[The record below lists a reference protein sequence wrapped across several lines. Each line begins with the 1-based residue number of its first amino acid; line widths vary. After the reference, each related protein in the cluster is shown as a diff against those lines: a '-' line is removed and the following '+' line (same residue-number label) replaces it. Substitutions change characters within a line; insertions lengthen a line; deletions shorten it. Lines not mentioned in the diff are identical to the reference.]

1 MFNKMHSI
9 SKIVVICV
17 LAGFVV
23 PGYADITPLPNQ
35 AVSVNSVA
43 SVAEAYRMYKDVN
56 PTIKVPTAVEVPFNT
71 EFIERLNF
79 AVMDITDK
87 TFEPSLYIDRV
98 KTKEVKLQATP
109 SMEIWRESQQVAMF
123 DQEPRTYAEFLLP
136 DVGEG
141 HLTLNVSGAT
151 LLTASGLTLLLDNY
165 VALPKY
171 IEISALTPAGT
182 KVILAK
188 TQMNSQTVRCQK
200 TTAQN
205 WIISLTFGQP
215 LRITELKFIEE
226 NAGVVQ
232 NRGIRFLAKPNHTYR
247 VFYDPDRYVT
257 APVGEAA
264 NLYDDKG
271 VLRLPQ
277 SAGLNNPVYLI
288 SDADGDGVPDISDNC
303 VKTANPDQED
313 VNENERGD
321 VCDDFDS
328 DGVVNYKDNC
338 RDEPNRNQIDTD
350 GDGIGDVC
358 DGEESRITE
367 KYKWLPWTGM
377 GFAALILVGLF
388 VVAVKH
394 GGANSGEISSVS
406 QNPPSSSE
414 KPEV

>member
-56 PTIKVPTAVEVPFNT
+56 PTIKVPTAVEVPFN
-71 EFIERLNF
+71 
-79 AVMDITDK
+79 
-87 TFEPSLYIDRV
+87 
-98 KTKEVKLQATP
+98 
-109 SMEIWRESQQVAMF
+109 
-123 DQEPRTYAEFLLP
+123 AEFLLP

-171 IEISALTPAGT
+171 IEIYALTPAGT

-188 TQMNSQTVRCQK
+188 TQMNSQTVRFPK

-215 LRITELKFIEE
+215 LRTTELKFIEE

-232 NRGIRFLAKPNHTYR
+232 NR
-247 VFYDPDRYVT
+247 
-257 APVGEAA
+257 
-264 NLYDDKG
+264 
-271 VLRLPQ
+271 
-277 SAGLNNPVYLI
+277 
-288 SDADGDGVPDISDNC
+288 
-303 VKTANPDQED
+303 
-313 VNENERGD
+313 
-321 VCDDFDS
+321 
-328 DGVVNYKDNC
+328 
-338 RDEPNRNQIDTD
+338 
-350 GDGIGDVC
+350 
-358 DGEESRITE
+358 
-367 KYKWLPWTGM
+367 
-377 GFAALILVGLF
+377 
-388 VVAVKH
+388 
-394 GGANSGEISSVS
+394 
-406 QNPPSSSE
+406 
-414 KPEV
+414 